1 MRRIFFSL
9 LVLGLLGG
17 PSLASVEAMVT
28 RLTESGEVVVNRGVE
43 DEIKPGTRWFV
54 YRDRQPVAEVEVQL
68 VDSYSSRAR
77 VVQGSGVRVG
87 DRVTDQPFE
96 GPLVADEPAVE
107 AVVEPGPATD
117 EIAARVEAANAR
129 PGGAKDPVEADRV
142 ASAQQA
148 EANYQ
153 KLLAQSTQTR
163 DFAGGAKANNK
174 MRVDPLNTLNMFTT
188 FGYGGQYWFN
198 VWDIASV
205 VGAEASRNISN
216 SQQYK
221 DNRLQLQVTYWSDAL
236 LEGYADSLALRE
248 NRTSVEDRLAMRANL
263 YAQKGLDRFLVF
275 NVKLLNRGPG
285 TVQLSPFHW
294 HMYVVDA
301 QGNRIKAERYDQV
314 LDRTLNPDQSVD
326 GTIYFLKTDV
336 AGRPVLGPG
345 KVKVVLE
352 DVLGDREDLAF

>member
-1 MRRIFFSL
+1 
-9 LVLGLLGG
+9 
-17 PSLASVEAMVT
+17 
-28 RLTESGEVVVNRGVE
+28 
-43 DEIKPGTRWFV
+43 
-54 YRDRQPVAEVEVQL
+54 
-68 VDSYSSRAR
+68 
-77 VVQGSGVRVG
+77 
-87 DRVTDQPFE
+87 
-96 GPLVADEPAVE
+96 
-107 AVVEPGPATD
+107 
-117 EIAARVEAANAR
+117 
-129 PGGAKDPVEADRV
+129 VEADRV

>member
-1 MRRIFFSL
+1 MRQIVFIL
-9 LVLGLLGG
+9 LVLGLMGG
-17 PSLASVEAMVT
+17 PSLASPEAMVT

-43 DEIKPGTRWFV
+43 DEIKPGTRWFI
-54 YRDRQPVAEVEVQL
+54 YRDRRPVAEVEVLL

-87 DRVTDQPFE
+87 DRVTDQPFASA
-96 GPLVADEPAVE
+96 LVPVTEEPAGGE
-107 AVVEPGPATD
+107 DGAAD
-117 EIAARVEAANAR
+117 EIAARVQAGSTGTTAGTAAT
-129 PGGAKDPVEADRV
+129 GAATAPAPSVEE
-142 ASAQQA
+142 A
-148 EANYQ
+148 EASYQ
-153 KLLAQSTQTR
+153 KLLAKSTRTQ
-163 DFAGGAKANNK
+163 DFAGGARANNK

-188 FGYGGQYWFN
+188 FGYGGQYWYN

-205 VGAEASRNISN
+205 VGAEASRNVSN
-216 SQQYK
+216 SELYK
-221 DNRLQLQVTYWSDAL
+221 DNKLQVQVTYWSDAL

-248 NRTSVEDRLAMRANL
+248 NRNAIEDRLAMRANL

-275 NVKLLNRGPG
+275 NVKLANRGPG
-285 TVQLSPFHW
+285 TIQLSPFHW

-336 AGRPVLGPG
+336 AGKPVLGPG

-352 DVLGDREDLAF
+352 DILGDREELAF